1 VKSKLQ
7 TLDALIR
14 TKLRL
19 PLTRPGMIAR
29 PRLQARIAEGLRG
42 PLTLVTAP
50 AGFGKTTLVAACVAG
65 CGMPVAWLS
74 LDRDDNQVGRFMRYL
89 VAALREADPAIG
101 SEAAQLASAAFQ
113 APPEAILVS
122 LVNDLDAANGETV
135 LVLDDYQFV
144 SSPVVHEQVAFLL
157 DHCPQTFHLVIAT
170 RSDPPLPL
178 ARLRARAQTVELRA
192 ADLSFTRFEAAQF
205 LNDSMGLGLDADAV
219 TLLAERTEGWIA
231 GLQMA
236 ALALQRTLSTRGRD
250 DADSFIQA
258 FAGTNRFIMD
268 FMLEEVLARE
278 PEEVQTFLLQTAI
291 LTRLTGAL
299 CDAVT
304 GAADG
309 QAMLEGL
316 ERRNLFVVPLDDE
329 RRWYR
334 YHHLFADLLQTR
346 LQHQAGPERVAE
358 LRSRAAAWCEQNG
371 QVADAVSYAL
381 AAQDYHRAAALI
393 ERYWYVVTSSGEVET
408 VWAWLAALP
417 EDVIRHSAPFGVA
430 CCWVLWLKGQTG
442 AIEPYLTDA
451 ERALN
456 EQVAAEGFGPEGVLS
471 PDWPMQIAI
480 LRSIVARYDSDFET
494 AVALAERAL
503 SLLPANLPHQ
513 VDGQLRALVFLAL
526 ASAYDGVGDLDR
538 SAGAYAELIRLS
550 RIGVSA
556 TGISATFL
564 FIGALRLLGRL
575 RGADTAC
582 RDALA
587 YMQAQGMSRLPAAGI
602 LHVAVSEVLV
612 EQNELEA
619 AEAHLVQGLE
629 IGKWSGR
636 LEAVRNSAYALSRLR
651 QARGDGAGALAAIQE
666 TEAAISVPHPP
677 LVKAE
682 LLALKARILVRQ
694 GALNEAARCVEEAVR
709 LVGGDRGRVGGL
721 VGLAAAGVLAAQ
733 STPAEAV
740 AHLTHSIAAAE
751 EAGRLGAVLELR
763 ILRSLA
769 LVRQGDARAAETDL
783 ERALA
788 QAEPEGYAR
797 IFLDEG
803 RPMQMLLAQWLAH
816 AEQGHLRDYA
826 VRLLSQFAAELPEIT
841 TAPESVV
848 PTGGPST
855 GSGQVLIDPLSQ
867 RELEVLHL
875 IALGSTN
882 QEIARQLFVAPGTV
896 KAHTASI
903 YRKLDVANRTEAVA
917 RARQL
922 GLLP

>member
-1 VKSKLQ
+1 MQ
-7 TLDALIR
+7 NLDTLIR

-19 PLTRPGMIAR
+19 PLARPGMIAR

-50 AGFGKTTLVAACVAG
+50 AGFGKTTLVATCVAG

-74 LDRDDNQVGRFMRYL
+74 LDRDDNQAGRFLRYL
-89 VAALREADPAIG
+89 VAAVHEADPEIG
-101 SEAAQLASAAFQ
+101 GEAAQLASAAFQ
-113 APPEAILVS
+113 APPEAVLTS
-122 LVNDLDAANGETV
+122 LVNDLDAANGEMA
-135 LVLDDYQFV
+135 LVLDDYQFLN
-144 SSPVVHEQVAFLL
+144 SPVVHEQVAFLL

-192 ADLSFTRFEAAQF
+192 ADLSFTRLEAAQF

-278 PEEVQTFLLQTAI
+278 MEEVQTFLLQTSI
-291 LTRLTGAL
+291 LTRLCGAL

-304 GAADG
+304 GAAGG

-358 LRSRAAAWCEQNG
+358 LRSRAAAWCEQDG
-371 QVADAVSYAL
+371 QVAEAVNYAL
-381 AAQDYHRAAALI
+381 AAHDYPRAADLI
-393 ERYWYVVTSSGEVET
+393 ARYWHIVTSSGEVET
-408 VWAWLAALP
+408 VWSWLIALP
-417 EDVIRHSAPFGVA
+417 QDVIKRSAPLGIA
-430 CCWVLWLKGQTG
+430 CCWVLWLRGQIG
-442 AIEPYLTDA
+442 VIEPYLGDA
-451 ERALN
+451 EHALN
-456 EQVAAEGFGPEGVLS
+456 AQAATEGFVRDGALS
-471 PDWPMQIAI
+471 PDLPMQIAI
-480 LRSIVARYDSDFET
+480 LRSIVARYDNDFET
-494 AVALAERAL
+494 AVALAEHAL
-503 SLLPANLPHQ
+503 SLLPANLPPQ
-513 VDGQLRALVFLAL
+513 VDGQLRALVYLAL

-538 SAGAYAELIRLS
+538 SAAAYAELIRLS

-564 FIGALRLLGRL
+564 FSGTLRLLGRL
-575 RGADTAC
+575 RTAETAC

-587 YMQAQGMSRLPAAGI
+587 YLQAQGMSRLPAAGI
-602 LHVAVSEVLV
+602 VHVAMSEVLV
-612 EQNELEA
+612 EQNDLEA
-619 AEAHLVQGLE
+619 AEAHLAQGLE

-636 LEAVRNSAYALSRLR
+636 LDAVRNAAYALSRLR
-651 QARGDGAGALAAIQE
+651 YARGDTAGALAAIQE
-666 TEAAISVPHPP
+666 AGAAVGEPQPP
-677 LVKAE
+677 LVRAE
-682 LLALKARILVRQ
+682 LLALKARILARQ
-694 GALNEAARCVEEAVR
+694 GVLNEASQCAEESVR
-709 LVGGDRGRVGGL
+709 LSGRDRGRVGGM
-721 VGLAAAGVLAAQ
+721 VGLAAARVLVAQ
-733 STPAEAV
+733 GTPAEAV
-740 AHLTHSIAAAE
+740 VHLTRSIATAE
-751 EAGRLGAVLELR
+751 QAGRLGAVLELR

-769 LVRQGDARAAETDL
+769 LVRQGDARAAEADL

-788 QAEPEGYAR
+788 LAEPEGYVR

-803 RPMQMLLAQWLAH
+803 KPMQMLLAQWLAH
-816 AEQGHLRDYA
+816 AEHGRLRDYA
-826 VRLLSQFAAELPEIT
+826 VRLLSQFDVELSEVA
-841 TAPESVV
+841 TAPDKIVS
-848 PTGGPST
+848 TGG
-855 GSGQVLIDPLSQ
+855 LIEPLSQ

-896 KAHTASI
+896 KAHTANI

-917 RARQL
+917 RARQF